1 MSFISD
7 EKERKSNQL
16 QLSSLNESQES
27 TDQPVAPVKLTI
39 FPEPI
44 RTVRGSLLKVR
55 LRRRNRLRILLVQRA
70 LILHQGC
77 RDIPQFQQHQD
88 CQI

>member
-16 QLSSLNESQES
+16 ELSSLNESQVS
-27 TDQPVAPVKLTI
+27 PDQPVAPVKLTI

-55 LRRRNRLRILLVQRA
+55 LRRRNQLRILLVQRA
-70 LILHQGC
+70 LILHRDC
-77 RDIPQFQQHQD
+77 RDILQFQQHQD